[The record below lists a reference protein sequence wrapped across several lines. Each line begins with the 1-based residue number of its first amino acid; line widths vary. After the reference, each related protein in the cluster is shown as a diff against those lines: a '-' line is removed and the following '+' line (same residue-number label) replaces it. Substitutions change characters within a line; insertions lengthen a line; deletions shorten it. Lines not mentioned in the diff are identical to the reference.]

1 MSLYGIIFV
10 KRIACF
16 FLPKYGTMGMWLGTE
31 FPSKVRNIRGPG
43 FVPPSGF
50 QGHITSITTVNRQTY
65 SSVSGFNIVDSL
77 PEERLPMLRQI
88 VGGTNI
94 QKGKYHP

>member
-10 KRIACF
+10 KKTPTF
-16 FLPKYGTMGMWLGTE
+16 FPKVWYN
-31 FPSKVRNIRGPG
+31 KYVVRDSISQKGKKYPGPG

-50 QGHITSITTVNRQTY
+50 QGLITSITTVNRQTY

-94 QKGKYHP
+94 QKGKDYP